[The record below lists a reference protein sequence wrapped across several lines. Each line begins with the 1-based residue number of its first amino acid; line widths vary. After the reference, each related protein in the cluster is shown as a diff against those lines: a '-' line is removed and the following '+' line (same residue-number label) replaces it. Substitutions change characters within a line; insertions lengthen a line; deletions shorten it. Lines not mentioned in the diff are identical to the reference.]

1 MKKIYYMLLI
11 AVISMTFV
19 SCDEHSVY
27 WDTPDYRY
35 IDNILGT
42 WESYYGYDS
51 YGEYDIRG
59 YDIERFDFYG
69 NYLGRYY
76 YYSAMGWTYINFQWA
91 ASENK
96 ISIWYENGDFESMYW
111 GINHYGDLVL
121 SYDWKYREYTVEY
134 DTGYVELVNAYPYTM
149 VTPEE
154 PTAAYVE
161 PEPQT
166 EYVPEDAEINLD
178 ETAEVDENGI
188 SEL

>member
-1 MKKIYYMLLI
+1 MKKIYYMLLL

-121 SYDWKYREYTVEY
+121 SYDWKYREYTVFRPA
-134 DTGYVELVNAYPYTM
+134 GYYYE
-149 VTPEE
+149 
-154 PTAAYVE
+154 
-161 PEPQT
+161 QGK
-166 EYVPEDAEINLD
+166 NLD
-178 ETAEVDENGI
+178 PSQAKSFDPATDVKPRSATRASSDKNV
-188 SEL
+188 SVSSAATK